1 MSILAIDTSSQ
12 VSSVAVA
19 SEEILR
25 AELTMQGRL
34 THSETLMPHIEQVL
48 NMADLSKE
56 ELDGVAVSIGPG
68 SFTGLRIGL
77 ATAKAMSYALN
88 IPLVGV
94 SSLQAL
100 ACHCPVPGVRIVA
113 LVDAQK
119 GNAYRES
126 YDWESG
132 RLHVVEPLEII
143 PMKEFLAACADRK
156 GETILLGDMTER
168 RMVAEW
174 DLPPHV
180 RIAPPHLRMP
190 RAAGV
195 AVLGLRKLAIGEK
208 ADPMDLEPVYVRRS
222 EAEVLWEKRHPK
234 VES

>member
-19 SEEILR
+19 SKERLQ

-48 NMADLSKE
+48 SMADLSKE
-56 ELDGVAVSIGPG
+56 ELEGIAVSIGPG

-77 ATAKAMSYALN
+77 AAAKVMAYALR

-100 ACHCPVPGVRIVA
+100 ACHYPVPGVRLAA

-126 YDWESG
+126 YFWESDQLKVIDPLG
-132 RLHVVEPLEII
+132 VVS
-143 PMKEFLAACADRK
+143 MKEFLESCSNLE
-156 GETILLGDMTER
+156 GETILLGDMTVK
-168 RMVAEW
+168 RMLAAW
-174 DLPPHV
+174 DLPRHV

-190 RAAGV
+190 RAACV
-195 AVLGLRKLAIGEK
+195 AMLGLQKLAAGDE
-208 ADPMDLEPVYVRRS
+208 ANPMSLEPVYVRRS
-222 EAEVLWEKRHPK
+222 EAEVLWEKRHPEL
-234 VES
+234 VS